1 MPGWKSLHDKNSYG
15 RVILDALSSEYGIDL
30 KKPFKDL
37 SERDRNLILYGTE
50 GRRLNI
56 YYKGAHSEGT
66 FDTAFDGIMG
76 NIRRRYRE
84 ASESARQEYEQ
95 YMQIIPCKTCG
106 GRRLK
111 KEALAVTVGDK
122 NISEVTDLSIV
133 DLSKF
138 MKSLELTVFP
148 S

>member
-1 MPGWKSLHDKNSYG
+1 
-15 RVILDALSSEYGIDL
+15 
-30 KKPFKDL
+30 
-37 SERDRNLILYGTE
+37 
-50 GRRLNI
+50 
-56 YYKGAHSEGT
+56 
-66 FDTAFDGIMG
+66 MG

-138 MKSLELTVFP
+138 MKSLELTEMQKKIGGLILKEINARIGFLIEVGLDYLTLDRVAG
-148 S
+148 SLSGGEAQRIRLATQIGSA